1 MQPKVNLQSFKS
13 TPDSLKQRLKAFGR
27 KRWLGVPEKRQEL
40 KFKLKEASAKR
51 YELEETSAKIRD
63 AASAL
68 GNTGQRYVS
77 LIVMKEITQFAP
89 AEWQNVSQ
97 CFSVD
102 S

>member
-1 MQPKVNLQSFKS
+1 MG
-13 TPDSLKQRLKAFGR
+13 A
-27 KRWLGVPEKRQEL
+27 PEKRQEL
-40 KFKLKEASAKR
+40 KFNLRKQALKDKNLR
-51 YELEETSAKIRD
+51 KTSVKIRD

-68 GNTGQRYVS
+68 RNTGQRYVS

-102 S
+102 N